1 MRVVIK
7 PSTVKNKKYTA
18 IFYDDKGKKVK
29 TSSFGDS
36 RYTDYIQSKDKKRRD
51 RYRTRHKKDL
61 ETGDYMKP
69 GFLSYYILWGDSTSL
84 KTNISNY
91 KKRFNLK

>member
-7 PSTVKNKKYTA
+7 PSTNKNKKYTA
-18 IFYDDKGKKVK
+18 IFYDGDKKVK

-36 RYTDYIQSKDKKRRD
+36 RYSDYTQHKDKKRRD
-51 RYRTRHKKDL
+51 KYRSRHQGNLSK
-61 ETGDYMKP
+61 TDYTSP
-69 GFLSYYILWGDSTSL
+69 AHLSYYLLWGNSTSL

-91 KKRFNLK
+91 KKKFNLS